1 MMQLILRSEKT
12 RWFATMPVLFALAC
26 LVGAC
31 DDKYA
36 NCGEA
41 GETLDCSACSRPIL
55 QVVRDLP
62 GEDSVCNERELVQVG
77 CTVQREPREDSVT
90 SPHVIQTLAVEQ
102 ASGSL
107 VEILNDGRG
116 LWLAENRD
124 LYCTDCVTCEL
135 VQADPCFEYW
145 IPAYCDNAP

>member
-1 MMQLILRSEKT
+1 
-12 RWFATMPVLFALAC
+12 MPEGI
-26 LVGAC
+26 GAQT
-31 DDKYA
+31 
-36 NCGEA
+36 ESFQ
-41 GETLDCSACSRPIL
+41 T
-55 QVVRDLP
+55 VVSLNLP
-62 GEDSVCNERELVQVG
+62 GEDSVCNKGELVQVG
-77 CTVQREPREDSVT
+77 CTVQREPREDSGT

-107 VEILNDGRG
+107 VEILNDGRS

-135 VQADPCFEYW
+135 VQTDPCFEFW